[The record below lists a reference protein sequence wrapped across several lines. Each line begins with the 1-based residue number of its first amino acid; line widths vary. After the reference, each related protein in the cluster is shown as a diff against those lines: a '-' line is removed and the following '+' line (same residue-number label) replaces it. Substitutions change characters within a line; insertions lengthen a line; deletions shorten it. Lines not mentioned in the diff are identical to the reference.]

1 MKQDHP
7 NNNDSTK
14 SGAERR
20 KNERFPIETAV
31 QWRIKEDR
39 SAPWLDESL
48 LDISISGA
56 AFSGKEALTTGTVVS
71 MRISPPK
78 GATEDPNH
86 PPVLISGTVRNS
98 ALIGEG
104 RYRNGVEF
112 NRIYF
117 LFAEWGRK
125 LRP

>member
-1 MKQDHP
+1 MEQQPPK
-7 NNNDSTK
+7 STFAPA
-14 SGAERR
+14 SGADRR
-20 KNERFPIETAV
+20 KNERYTIQTPV
-31 QWRIKEDR
+31 QWRLKELK
-39 SAPWLDESL
+39 SANWADESL

-56 AFSGKEALTTGTVVS
+56 AFSATQALEAGTIVAL
-71 MRISPPK
+71 RITPPE

-86 PPVLISGTVRNS
+86 PPVLINGTVRNS
-98 ALIGEG
+98 MPIEDG
-104 RYRNGVEF
+104 RFRNGVEF

>member
-1 MKQDHP
+1 MEQQPPK
-7 NNNDSTK
+7 STDASA
-14 SGAERR
+14 SGVDRR
-20 KNERFPIETAV
+20 KNERYTIQTPV
-31 QWRIKEDR
+31 QWRLKEQKP
-39 SAPWLDESL
+39 SNWADESL

-56 AFSGKEALTTGTVVS
+56 AFSATQALEADTVVAL
-71 MRISPPK
+71 RITPPK

-86 PPVLISGTVRNS
+86 PPVLINGTVRNS
-98 ALIGEG
+98 MPIGDG
-104 RYRNGVEF
+104 RFRNGVEF